1 MALPSGVIL
10 TAPRTVQVTTPSPD
24 TPPPVPSGMAR
35 VRTLYSAISAGTEL
49 LAYNG
54 AMPTDIAV
62 DETFAHAAAAF
73 SYPANLGYCNVGR
86 VEEVGSAA
94 GATSIKTEAGS
105 RELAPAVG
113 PGVSVGDLVFSFQP
127 HVYTYTAPVMDL
139 QLLPPGVSPLHATL
153 LPSVETALSLLMDG
167 APLLGDVVAIVGQG
181 SVGLL
186 TAAICRLAYP
196 LCPLLTVETDAHRRA
211 ASAAWVRPTGAV
223 ASADEALAAAAGRR
237 ADVVIEVTGRGEG
250 LDAAVGVV
258 ADGGR
263 VVLGSWYGAS
273 PLVLRGLGGRF
284 HRSHVTLVAS
294 QVSSLPA
301 TLGGRWSKA
310 RRLGLA
316 WVVLG
321 QLDWGGFRIE
331 TAYVKDAPRV
341 YQQLATVGGGLG
353 QVIFAYPTG
362 AG

>member
-1 MALPSGVIL
+1 
-10 TAPRTVQVTTPSPD
+10 
-24 TPPPVPSGMAR
+24 MAR

-49 LAYNG
+49 LAYKG
-54 AMPTDIAV
+54 AMPTDIPV

-73 SYPANLGYCNVGR
+73 SYPATLGYCNVGR
-86 VEEVGSAA
+86 VEEVGSAISSA
-94 GATSIKTEAGS
+94 GATSIKAEGGGG
-105 RELAPAVG
+105 EVAPPVA

-127 HVYTYTAPVMDL
+127 HVYTYMAPVTDL
-139 QLLPPGVSPLHATL
+139 QVLPPGVSPLHATL

-186 TAAICRLAYP
+186 TAAICRQAYP

-263 VVLGSWYGAS
+263 VVLGSWYGAA

-301 TLGGRWSKA
+301 ALGGRWSKA

-316 WVVLG
+316 WVMLG
-321 QLDWGGFRIE
+321 RLDWGGFRIE
-331 TAYVKDAPRV
+331 TAYVSDAPRV
-341 YQQLATVGGGLG
+341 YEQLATVGAGLG

-362 AG
+362 G

>member
-1 MALPSGVIL
+1 
-10 TAPRTVQVTTPSPD
+10 
-24 TPPPVPSGMAR
+24 MAR
-35 VRTLYSAISAGTEL
+35 VRTLYSAISAGTEM
-49 LAYNG
+49 LAYKG
-54 AMPTDIAV
+54 AMPTDIPV
-62 DETFAHAAAAF
+62 DESFAHAAATF
-73 SYPANLGYCNVGR
+73 SYPATLGYCNVGR
-86 VEEVGSAA
+86 VEEVGSPA
-94 GATSIKTEAGS
+94 GASSIKVEGGG
-105 RELAPAVG
+105 ELVPPVG

-127 HVYTYTAPVMDL
+127 HVYTYTAPVTDL

-250 LDAAVGVV
+250 LDTAVGVV

-263 VVLGSWYGAS
+263 VVLGSWYGSS

-284 HRSHVTLVAS
+284 HRSHATLVAS

-301 TLGGRWSKA
+301 ALGGRWSKP

-321 QLDWGGFRIE
+321 RLDWGGFRIE
-331 TAYVKDAPRV
+331 TAYVSDAPRV
-341 YQQLATVGGGLG
+341 YEQLATVGGGLG

-362 AG
+362 VGG